1 MKGDITFERATAKD
15 IDTFLALESKA
26 ADLKTWGPLSNADGA
41 AREIRENTLYLIKS
55 NATVVGIAAY
65 RVREKG
71 SIYIS
76 NVAVD
81 PAFRRL
87 GIARLVMEHI
97 LGINKNARRIE
108 LVTHP
113 ENEHA
118 LRLYVS
124 LGFAIESLR
133 ENYFGDGEPRLV
145 LARSG

>member
-1 MKGDITFERATAKD
+1 
-15 IDTFLALESKA
+15 
-26 ADLKTWGPLSNADGA
+26 
-41 AREIRENTLYLIKS
+41 LIKS
-55 NATVVGIAAY
+55 NETVVGIAAY

-97 LGINKNARRIE
+97 LDINKNARRIE